1 MEDETKDPRSVPP
14 KDGPRRRPY
23 ATPRVQRL
31 GTLTEMTA
39 LSGSMSAVDDGHGSG
54 NKTE

>member
-1 MEDETKDPRSVPP
+1 MEDETKDPRSAPP
-14 KDGPRRRPY
+14 KDSPRRRRY

-39 LSGSMSAVDDGHGSG
+39 LSGSMSTVDDGHGSG